1 MIKSRDYNSVFGG
14 KVMFKILKIQIK
26 GFHSS
31 QKIIEY
37 EFSNENVTII
47 YGENGCGKTTLLQI
61 LNALFS
67 KDDAILFNHKVSEV
81 RMEVSQ
87 DNIQKQICVK
97 ECKKDVIA
105 VKEGSERRI
114 MRKMYDYSY
123 DWSEFDSLVEQR
135 TLLLGVDRINVQ
147 ASVSPSVIFNYINSS
162 AMGRQVF
169 LQKGMAVKK
178 AFADNLAE
186 YINYSRKG
194 RLRRNN
200 IDFENAHIVLNGS
213 NVDISDMEDTIII
226 NYRRAV
232 HGASTNIQSAL
243 FATLSQVIESKKIRN
258 ENVEILEKD
267 LCECYPLILVAI
279 EEIPEGTDNEI
290 LNLIKKS
297 SCEEIIE
304 KSRENSYLCLLLL
317 NILQR
322 IKEDIV
328 KYRSILLLR
337 DFFNEYTRE
346 DKIMKISREGVD
358 IEIFDQGKFVTKHGL
373 GELSSGEKQLLT
385 LLTCLFIDGKNR
397 NIVLIDEPELSL
409 NMKWQNKL
417 IDLFEE
423 YLPSTQVIMATHSP
437 SIADGHTNCLRK
449 LV

>member
-1 MIKSRDYNSVFGG
+1 
-14 KVMFKILKIQIK
+14 MFKILKIQIK

-322 IKEDIV
+322 IK
-328 KYRSILLLR
+328 
-337 DFFNEYTRE
+337 
-346 DKIMKISREGVD
+346 
-358 IEIFDQGKFVTKHGL
+358 
-373 GELSSGEKQLLT
+373 
-385 LLTCLFIDGKNR
+385 
-397 NIVLIDEPELSL
+397 
-409 NMKWQNKL
+409 
-417 IDLFEE
+417 
-423 YLPSTQVIMATHSP
+423 
-437 SIADGHTNCLRK
+437 
-449 LV
+449 

>member
-1 MIKSRDYNSVFGG
+1 M
-14 KVMFKILKIQIK
+14 
-26 GFHSS
+26 S

-37 EFSNENVTII
+37 EFSSENVTII

-87 DNIQKQICVK
+87 DNIQKQICIK

-105 VKEGSERRI
+105 VEEGSERRI

-200 IDFENAHIVLNGS
+200 IDFENAHIVLSGS

>member
-1 MIKSRDYNSVFGG
+1 M
-14 KVMFKILKIQIK
+14 
-26 GFHSS
+26 
-31 QKIIEY
+31 
-37 EFSNENVTII
+37 
-47 YGENGCGKTTLLQI
+47 
-61 LNALFS
+61 
-67 KDDAILFNHKVSEV
+67 
-81 RMEVSQ
+81 
-87 DNIQKQICVK
+87 
-97 ECKKDVIA
+97 
-105 VKEGSERRI
+105 
-114 MRKMYDYSY
+114 
-123 DWSEFDSLVEQR
+123 
-135 TLLLGVDRINVQ
+135 
-147 ASVSPSVIFNYINSS
+147 
-162 AMGRQVF
+162 
-169 LQKGMAVKK
+169 
-178 AFADNLAE
+178 
-186 YINYSRKG
+186 
-194 RLRRNN
+194 
-200 IDFENAHIVLNGS
+200 
-213 NVDISDMEDTIII
+213 
-226 NYRRAV
+226 

-385 LLTCLFIDGKNR
+385 LLTCLFID
-397 NIVLIDEPELSL
+397 
-409 NMKWQNKL
+409 
-417 IDLFEE
+417 
-423 YLPSTQVIMATHSP
+423 
-437 SIADGHTNCLRK
+437 
-449 LV
+449 

>member
-1 MIKSRDYNSVFGG
+1 
-14 KVMFKILKIQIK
+14 MFKILKIQIK

-37 EFSNENVTII
+37 EFSSENVTII

-67 KDDAILFNHKVSEV
+67 KDDAMLFNHKVSEV

-97 ECKKDVIA
+97 ECKKDAIA
-105 VKEGSERRI
+105 VEEGSERRI
-114 MRKMYDYSY
+114 VRKMYDYSY

-200 IDFENAHIVLNGS
+200 IDFENAHIVLSGS

>member
-1 MIKSRDYNSVFGG
+1 
-14 KVMFKILKIQIK
+14 MFKILKIRIK

-37 EFSNENVTII
+37 EFSSENVTII

-87 DNIQKQICVK
+87 DNIQKQICIK

-105 VKEGSERRI
+105 VEEGSERRI

-169 LQKGMAVKK
+169 LQKGMAVK
-178 AFADNLAE
+178 N
-186 YINYSRKG
+186 INYSRKG

-200 IDFENAHIVLNGS
+200 IDFENAHIVLSGS

>member
-1 MIKSRDYNSVFGG
+1 
-14 KVMFKILKIQIK
+14 
-26 GFHSS
+26 
-31 QKIIEY
+31 
-37 EFSNENVTII
+37 
-47 YGENGCGKTTLLQI
+47 
-61 LNALFS
+61 
-67 KDDAILFNHKVSEV
+67 
-81 RMEVSQ
+81 
-87 DNIQKQICVK
+87 
-97 ECKKDVIA
+97 
-105 VKEGSERRI
+105 
-114 MRKMYDYSY
+114 
-123 DWSEFDSLVEQR
+123 
-135 TLLLGVDRINVQ
+135 
-147 ASVSPSVIFNYINSS
+147 
-162 AMGRQVF
+162 MGRQVF

-200 IDFENAHIVLNGS
+200 IDFENAHIVLSGS

>member
-1 MIKSRDYNSVFGG
+1 
-14 KVMFKILKIQIK
+14 MFKILKIRIK

-37 EFSNENVTII
+37 EFSSENVTII

-87 DNIQKQICVK
+87 DNIQKQICIK

-105 VKEGSERRI
+105 VEEGSERRI

-200 IDFENAHIVLNGS
+200 IDFENAHIVLSGS

>member
-1 MIKSRDYNSVFGG
+1 
-14 KVMFKILKIQIK
+14 MFKILKIRIK

-37 EFSNENVTII
+37 EFSSENVTII

-87 DNIQKQICVK
+87 DNIQKQICIK

-105 VKEGSERRI
+105 VEEGSERRI

-200 IDFENAHIVLNGS
+200 IDFENAHIVLSGS

-385 LLTCLFIDGKNR
+385 LLTGLFIDGKNR

>member
-1 MIKSRDYNSVFGG
+1 
-14 KVMFKILKIQIK
+14 MFKILKIRIK

-37 EFSNENVTII
+37 EFSSENVTII

-87 DNIQKQICVK
+87 DNIQKQICIK

-105 VKEGSERRI
+105 VEEGSERRI

-162 AMGRQVF
+162 AMGRQVL

-200 IDFENAHIVLNGS
+200 IDFENAHIVLSGS

>member
-1 MIKSRDYNSVFGG
+1 
-14 KVMFKILKIQIK
+14 MFKILKIQIK

-37 EFSNENVTII
+37 EFSSENVTII

-105 VKEGSERRI
+105 VEEGSERRI

-200 IDFENAHIVLNGS
+200 IDFENAHIVLSGS
-213 NVDISDMEDTIII
+213 NVDISDI
-226 NYRRAV
+226 
-232 HGASTNIQSAL
+232 
-243 FATLSQVIESKKIRN
+243 
-258 ENVEILEKD
+258 
-267 LCECYPLILVAI
+267 
-279 EEIPEGTDNEI
+279 
-290 LNLIKKS
+290 
-297 SCEEIIE
+297 
-304 KSRENSYLCLLLL
+304 
-317 NILQR
+317 
-322 IKEDIV
+322 
-328 KYRSILLLR
+328 
-337 DFFNEYTRE
+337 
-346 DKIMKISREGVD
+346 
-358 IEIFDQGKFVTKHGL
+358 
-373 GELSSGEKQLLT
+373 
-385 LLTCLFIDGKNR
+385 
-397 NIVLIDEPELSL
+397 
-409 NMKWQNKL
+409 
-417 IDLFEE
+417 
-423 YLPSTQVIMATHSP
+423 
-437 SIADGHTNCLRK
+437 
-449 LV
+449 

>member
-1 MIKSRDYNSVFGG
+1 
-14 KVMFKILKIQIK
+14 MFKILKIQIK

-397 NIVLIDEPELSL
+397 NIVLIDEPELPL

>member
-1 MIKSRDYNSVFGG
+1 
-14 KVMFKILKIQIK
+14 MFKILKIRIK

-37 EFSNENVTII
+37 EFSSENVTII

-87 DNIQKQICVK
+87 DNIQKQICIK

-105 VKEGSERRI
+105 VEEGSERRI

-200 IDFENAHIVLNGS
+200 IDFENAHIVLSGS

-397 NIVLIDEPELSL
+397 NIVLIDEPGLSL

>member
-1 MIKSRDYNSVFGG
+1 
-14 KVMFKILKIQIK
+14 MFKILKIKIK

-31 QKIIEY
+31 QKIVEY
-37 EFSNENVTII
+37 EFSSEKVTII

-87 DNIQKQICVK
+87 DDIQKEICVR
-97 ECKKDVIA
+97 ECKKDFIA
-105 VKEGSERRI
+105 VEDKSERRI

-123 DWSEFDSLVEQR
+123 DWSEFDCLVEQK

-147 ASVSPSVIFNYINSS
+147 ASVSPSVIYSYINSTE
-162 AMGRQVF
+162 MGRKVF

-200 IDFENAHIVLNGS
+200 IDFENAHIVLSGS

-243 FATLSQVIESKKIRN
+243 FATLSQVIENKRIRN
-258 ENVEILEKD
+258 ENDNVKILEND
-267 LCECYPLILVAI
+267 LCEFYPLILVAI

-328 KYRSILLLR
+328 KYRSVLLLR

-346 DKIMKISREGVD
+346 DKIMRISREGID

-397 NIVLIDEPELSL
+397 NIVFIDEPELSL

>member
-1 MIKSRDYNSVFGG
+1 
-14 KVMFKILKIQIK
+14 MFKILKIQIK

-37 EFSNENVTII
+37 EFSSENVTII

-67 KDDAILFNHKVSEV
+67 KDDAMLFNHKVSEV

-97 ECKKDVIA
+97 ECKKDAIA
-105 VKEGSERRI
+105 VEEGSERRI
-114 MRKMYDYSY
+114 VRKMYDYSY

-200 IDFENAHIVLNGS
+200 IDFENAHIVLSGS

-328 KYRSILLLR
+328 KYRSVLLLR

>member
-1 MIKSRDYNSVFGG
+1 
-14 KVMFKILKIQIK
+14 MFKILKIQIK